1 MIRRNVRNN
10 SIKYHDDVF
19 RKLERL
25 VHLEGVME
33 HLSQIFGVVCYHLE
47 RNLVLSNH
55 RKHHVMF
62 KGEEVLISR

>member
-1 MIRRNVRNN
+1 MRNN

-55 RKHHVMF
+55 
-62 KGEEVLISR
+62 